1 MGNSLGFHPM
11 PFESSLL
18 ALPVTDLALLG
29 MAAVLC
35 TVAGWQVRR
44 MATRGGEE
52 ALKRSLF
59 EAKGAVPQ
67 LESAARLQTQRAETL
82 ALEIRNLKERLAEYD
97 AAARQKDNEIIKRDR
112 EIHRRDSELRA
123 LKDGTG
129 NAGEVMLDGD
139 SVEMEPASADPDT
152 DKRYAALQA
161 RYDALAQSLFQR
173 DDRIAELEEQL
184 KNPDSQV
191 PTRTLEQQIIELEQN
206 ATQLQATLEEREKQL
221 EDLQSRLQDEAGQRE
236 AFEDL
241 ARRRSEGNRAL
252 KSAATAFE
260 QKIPALEEQIKAR
273 EAELAERQDKLV
285 SINRMF
291 REERTLRETREG
303 EVADLQGQVVS
314 LQAQLSDLQQSLQRG
329 EAALRTL
336 QAEQRQTREAL
347 QATEATVREREA
359 TIVRAEEQIAA
370 ANEAVAAGERA
381 AAALQNA
388 IKDRDFKITELE
400 SDAGRQSAKLEML
413 RGTLQEA
420 KASHEQQLTELVV
433 RHDAQR
439 DAMQTKISEQL
450 GAIADREVELTELS
464 SANAELAPLKDQVA
478 ALGQQV
484 EQLSHAL
491 AATDT
496 ALRQKQWTILS
507 LATRMGTPQL
517 LLPAPSTVNG
527 AQVVDSTPEPTEA
540 VAQAH

>member
-1 MGNSLGFHPM
+1 M
-11 PFESSLL
+11 PIESSLL

-29 MAAVLC
+29 GAAVFCAML
-35 TVAGWQVRR
+35 GWQGRR
-44 MATRGGEE
+44 MASRGGEE

-82 ALEIRNLKERLAEYD
+82 TLEIRNLKERLAEYD

-129 NAGEVMLDGD
+129 SAGEVLLDGD
-139 SVEMEPASADPDT
+139 SVEMEPASAGPET

-191 PTRTLEQQIIELEQN
+191 PTRTLEQHITKLEQN
-206 ATQLQATLEEREKQL
+206 ATQLRETLQEREQQL
-221 EDLQSRLQDEAGQRE
+221 EDLQSRLQDEVDQRT

-252 KSAATAFE
+252 KTAASQFE
-260 QKIPALEEQIKAR
+260 QKIPALEETIKAR
-273 EAELAERQDKLV
+273 DAELAEREEKLV
-285 SINRMF
+285 SFNRMF
-291 REERTLRETREG
+291 RDERALRETRDG
-303 EVADLQGQVVS
+303 EITDLQVQVTT
-314 LQAQLSDLQQSLQRG
+314 LQAQLGELQQGLQRG

-359 TIVRAEEQIAA
+359 TIARAEEQLAA

-420 KASHEQQLTELVV
+420 KASHEQQLTELVA

-450 GAIADREVELTELS
+450 GTIADREVELTELS

-484 EQLSHAL
+484 EQLGHAL

-517 LLPAPSTVNG
+517 LLPAPSTGSAAEMVDLASEPQEAI
-527 AQVVDSTPEPTEA
+527 AQ
-540 VAQAH
+540 QH